1 MSQELEMRVT
11 AKVDE
16 ALAAVRQLGDE
27 TAEAMAKIESANEDV
42 QAAQEATTASARE
55 LALGFSGLLGSGV
68 SLYVGLSNL
77 ERANY
82 QVERA
87 HYLVKKAA
95 EDVEAAQRK
104 YNEAVAKYGPESEK
118 AQAAAKELQLA
129 QERYQLAVER
139 VQMSQDHANAT
150 LAHFAA
156 SIVPTVISMVNSGI
170 MVFQNFQ
177 SAVQLVSGA
186 MSFLAANPIILA
198 IAGIGALIA
207 ILVVAYEKCEPF
219 RNAINAIG
227 AAIYNFF
234 KPAVDA
240 IIGALT
246 WLWNN
251 VVSPFID
258 TLKRLWDTITNNP
271 ILAALF
277 GPITTIAYLIKHW
290 DDVTKAL
297 RDGLD
302 WLWNKILKP
311 LGDFLID
318 TMKVNIELVGGAVN
332 WLWDHCFKPLQDG
345 LQWLWD
351 HVLKPLADWLSRTFK
366 PIVDAIGNTV
376 STIKGAVDTV
386 GGALKGFT
394 DAVGGAMKGAADAIG
409 GFISS
414 ICFAHAI
421 HNAVESSVK
430 DLDRW
435 VEAVRGSMDRGLE
448 SVKGFVAEVGKP
460 AALGGIHMGAAPPVP
475 PPAPAPVTVTIT
487 APLVNVEGSADRRT
501 VELAVEKVKEAL
513 KTTLIE
519 ATSAA
524 APTKRIRVMGGVVF

>member
-1 MSQELEMRVT
+1 
-11 AKVDE
+11 
-16 ALAAVRQLGDE
+16 
-27 TAEAMAKIESANEDV
+27 
-42 QAAQEATTASARE
+42 
-55 LALGFSGLLGSGV
+55 
-68 SLYVGLSNL
+68 
-77 ERANY
+77 
-82 QVERA
+82 
-87 HYLVKKAA
+87 
-95 EDVEAAQRK
+95 
-104 YNEAVAKYGPESEK
+104 
-118 AQAAAKELQLA
+118 
-129 QERYQLAVER
+129 
-139 VQMSQDHANAT
+139 
-150 LAHFAA
+150 
-156 SIVPTVISMVNSGI
+156 MVNSGI
-170 MVFQNFQ
+170 TVFQNFQ

-311 LGDFLID
+311 LGDFLIG
-318 TMKVNIELVGGAVN
+318 TMKVNIELVGGAVS
-332 WLWDHCFKPLQDG
+332 WLWNNCFKPLADG

-351 HVLKPLADWLSRTFK
+351 HVLKPLVDWLSRTFK
-366 PIVDAIGNTV
+366 PVVDSIGNAV

-394 DAVGGAMKGAADAIG
+394 DAVGGAMKGAGDAIG
-409 GFISS
+409 KFISS

-421 HNAVESSVK
+421 HNAVESSIK

-460 AALGGIHMGAAPPVP
+460 AALGGIHIGAAPPVP
-475 PPAPAPVTVTIT
+475 PPAPAPITVTIT

-524 APTKRIRVMGGVVF
+524 APTKRIRVIGGVVF

>member
-1 MSQELEMRVT
+1 
-11 AKVDE
+11 
-16 ALAAVRQLGDE
+16 
-27 TAEAMAKIESANEDV
+27 
-42 QAAQEATTASARE
+42 
-55 LALGFSGLLGSGV
+55 
-68 SLYVGLSNL
+68 VGLTNL

-118 AQAAAKELQLA
+118 AQAAAKELQMA

-150 LAHFAA
+150 LAYFAA
-156 SIVPTVISMVNSGI
+156 SVVPTVISMVNSGI
-170 MVFQNFQ
+170 TVFQNFQ

-227 AAIYNFF
+227 SAIYNFF

-246 WLWNN
+246 LLWNN

-277 GPITTIAYLIKHW
+277 GPITIIAYLIKHW
-290 DDVTKAL
+290 DDVTKTL

-311 LGDFLID
+311 LGDFLIGVF
-318 TMKVNIELVGGAVN
+318 KKNVELVGGAVN
-332 WLWDHCFKPLQDG
+332 WLWDHCFKPLGDG
-345 LQWLWD
+345 LQYIWD
-351 HVLKPLADWLSRTFK
+351 HVLKPLADWLSHTFK
-366 PIVDAIGNTV
+366 PVVDAIGNAV

-386 GGALKGFT
+386 GGVMKGFT
-394 DAVGGAMKGAADAIG
+394 DAVGGAMKGAGDAIG
-409 GFISS
+409 KFISS

-430 DLDRW
+430 DLDMW
-435 VEAVRGSMDRGLE
+435 VGKVEESMSKGAE
-448 SVKGFVAEVGKP
+448 SIKGFVSEIGKP
-460 AALGGIHMGAAPPVP
+460 ALTVGAGAAG
-475 PPAPAPVTVTIT
+475 APAYPYPAFAPMAASISAPITIQIQGT
-487 APLVNVEGSADRRT
+487 SEEIANYVRT
-501 VELAVEKVKEAL
+501 KLVKEL
-513 KTTLIE
+513 KDTLIE
-519 ATSAA
+519 ATSSA
-524 APTKRIRVMGGVVF
+524 APVSKKIVLPKTFVR